1 MNIKAQNQKQGS
13 CCWSPRELGVLK
25 SSKMLLIKFSAKSVY
40 GRAVGGKITASTGVD
55 SLCMSLSRI

>member
-1 MNIKAQNQKQGS
+1 
-13 CCWSPRELGVLK
+13 
-25 SSKMLLIKFSAKSVY
+25 MLLIKFSAKSVY